1 MTKNFVL
8 IFLLTCT
15 FQLAFGQRGS
25 FRGIVFD
32 NSNSKPIAYATVTI
46 EGTTLG
52 AMTDE
57 EGLFI
62 ISDLPLGVTNVMIT
76 SIGFDSLVAAVKIG
90 KGINHQ
96 NFYLKPA
103 DVNLGEVL
111 ISAAKTKSKNR
122 STSF

>member
-90 KGINHQ
+90 KGIN
-96 NFYLKPA
+96 
-103 DVNLGEVL
+103 
-111 ISAAKTKSKNR
+111 R
-122 STSF
+122 M